1 MGRTK
6 SLLLFAR
13 NLDEWLFAIFT
24 YVVVRLLVRRCLY
37 AAAMTDRFYGI
48 G

>member
-1 MGRTK
+1 MGGTK

-13 NLDEWLFAIFT
+13 NLDERLFAIFT
-24 YVVVRLLVRRCLY
+24 YVVVRLLVKCCLY
-37 AAAMTDRFYGI
+37 AAAMTDGFYGI